1 MEQFILDFHL
11 LLHPPVELNKEAHL
25 LLAGLGSGLGDLA
38 SVLGLVNRL
47 DDTDGDGLP
56 HVPDGESAEGSVRA
70 EGLDAHGLGRDHLD
84 DGGITGLDLGGSVL
98 DLLTRSPVD
107 LLDQGGELA
116 GNMGGVAIQDGG
128 VTLLDLTRVV
138 QDDDLSVE
146 SLGLLGGVVFGVGAD
161 VTPADVLDG
170 DVLDVETD
178 VVTWDTLVEGL
189 VMHLDGFDLS
199 GDGSGGEGDDHTGLD
214 DTGLD
219 SADGH
224 CSDTTD
230 LVDVLEGQPE
240 GLVRGPGGGHDSV
253 QSLEEGVT
261 GGLLHLAVGVLAL
274 DGPSFVPGHVGGLLD
289 HVITVPARNGDES
302 NGLGVVTDLL
312 DVVGDL
318 LGDFLESLLGVLGLG
333 GVHLVTGDDELLD
346 TEGVGEESV
355 LPGLA
360 VLGDTGLEL
369 TDTGGDDQD
378 GAVSL
383 GSTGN
388 HVLDEIPMA
397 WGVNDG
403 DLVLGGLKLPEGD
416 IDGDTTFPLGLQL
429 VEDPSVLER
438 PFAHLGGFLLELLD
452 GPLVDTTTF
461 VDEVTGG
468 GGFTGVDVADDDDVD
483 MGLSFTH
490 FRLVS

>member
-1 MEQFILDFHL
+1 
-11 LLHPPVELNKEAHL
+11 
-25 LLAGLGSGLGDLA
+25 
-38 SVLGLVNRL
+38 
-47 DDTDGDGLP
+47 
-56 HVPDGESAEGSVRA
+56 
-70 EGLDAHGLGRDHLD
+70 
-84 DGGITGLDLGGSVL
+84 
-98 DLLTRSPVD
+98 
-107 LLDQGGELA
+107 
-116 GNMGGVAIQDGG
+116 
-128 VTLLDLTRVV
+128 
-138 QDDDLSVE
+138 
-146 SLGLLGGVVFGVGAD
+146 
-161 VTPADVLDG
+161 
-170 DVLDVETD
+170 
-178 VVTWDTLVEGL
+178 
-189 VMHLDGFDLS
+189 MHLDGFDLS

-261 GGLLHLAVGVLAL
+261 DGLLHLAVGVLSL

-302 NGLGVVTDLL
+302 NSLGVVTDLL

-378 GAVSL
+378 GAISL

-403 DLVLGGLKLPEGD
+403 DLVLG
-416 IDGDTTFPLGLQL
+416 
-429 VEDPSVLER
+429 R

>member
-1 MEQFILDFHL
+1 
-11 LLHPPVELNKEAHL
+11 
-25 LLAGLGSGLGDLA
+25 
-38 SVLGLVNRL
+38 
-47 DDTDGDGLP
+47 
-56 HVPDGESAEGSVRA
+56 
-70 EGLDAHGLGRDHLD
+70 
-84 DGGITGLDLGGSVL
+84 
-98 DLLTRSPVD
+98 
-107 LLDQGGELA
+107 
-116 GNMGGVAIQDGG
+116 
-128 VTLLDLTRVV
+128 
-138 QDDDLSVE
+138 
-146 SLGLLGGVVFGVGAD
+146 
-161 VTPADVLDG
+161 
-170 DVLDVETD
+170 
-178 VVTWDTLVEGL
+178 
-189 VMHLDGFDLS
+189 MHLDGFDLS
-199 GDGSGGEGDDHTGLD
+199 GDGSGSEGDDHTGLD

-289 HVITVPARNGDES
+289 HVITMPARNGDES

-318 LGDFLESLLGVLGLG
+318 L
-333 GVHLVTGDDELLD
+333 VTGDDQLLD
-346 TEGVGEESV
+346 TEGVSEESM

-369 TDTGGDDQD
+369 TDTGGDDED

-388 HVLDEIPMA
+388 HVLDEIPVA
-397 WGVNDG
+397 GGVDDG
-403 DLVLGGLKLPEGD
+403 DLELVGLKLPESNV
-416 IDGDTTFPLGLQL
+416 DGDTPLPLGLEL
-429 VEDPSVLER
+429 VEDPGVLEGA
-438 PFAHLGGFLLELLD
+438 FAHLGGLFLELLD
-452 GPLVDTTTF
+452 GSLVDTTAF

-468 GGFTGVDVADDDDVD
+468 GGLTGVDVADDDDVD
-483 MGLSFTH
+483 VGFGFAH
-490 FRLVS
+490 FGFLWLWVKGFLPM